1 MARRAAHGGSR
12 TVAARRRGARGLPCW
27 LAAACGSLL
36 AATAVAG
43 VLPEDRADVL
53 YHRYDGGGVV
63 IDGPS
68 ILVRKKFADK
78 VSIAANYYVDMV
90 SSASIDVVSTAS
102 PYREERT
109 QYSLTADY
117 LRGKSTYSIGYINS
131 SESDYDAKT
140 WYAGVSQDLFGDLTT
155 ISFSFKKGDN
165 DIFRNIGGAKDP
177 GFARTSEV
185 RSYAVGITQ
194 VLTRSMIGVFN
205 FEVISDEG
213 YLNSPYRSV
222 RYFDPSDPKGYSY
235 QAEVYPATRTS
246 NAASLKL
253 SYFLPYRAALDGWY
267 RYYSDSWGVVAHTAE
282 LGYTHPLRERWILSG
297 SVRYYQQDA
306 ADFYADLF
314 PRRDYANFLARD
326 KELSTFTA
334 LTFGVG
340 ASYDF
345 RIARLPWVDK
355 AQVNLRYDFMT
366 IDYDDFR
373 DVRETVTVPG
383 TERPYSLDANIYQV
397 FLSIWF

>member
-1 MARRAAHGGSR
+1 MQLMMR
-12 TVAARRRGARGLPCW
+12 TWTAVLGAL
-27 LAAACGSLL
+27 LL
-36 AATAVAG
+36 APLASAG
-43 VLPEDRADVL
+43 VLPDDRADVL

-68 ILVRKKFADK
+68 LLVRKKFADK
-78 VSIAANYYVDMV
+78 VSVAANYYVDLV

-102 PYREERT
+102 PYKEERT
-109 QYSLTADY
+109 QYSVTADY
-117 LRGKSTYSIGYINS
+117 LRGKSTYSAGYISS

-140 WYAGVSQDLFGDLTT
+140 WYAGVSQDMFGDLTT
-155 ISFSFKKGDN
+155 ISFSFKRGNN
-165 DIFRNIGGAKDP
+165 DIFRNIGGGKDP
-177 GFARTSEV
+177 TFQRASDT

-194 VLTRSMIGVFN
+194 VLTRSLIGIAN

-222 RYFDPSDPKGYSY
+222 RYFDPSDPKGYTY
-235 QAEVYPATRTS
+235 QGEVYPNTRTS

-253 SYFLPYRAALDGWY
+253 NYFLPWRASLNGWY
-267 RYYSDSWGVVAHTAE
+267 RFYTDSWGVNAHTGE
-282 LGYTHPLRERWILSG
+282 VSYTQPAWDRWTFTG
-297 SVRYYQQDA
+297 SLRYYKQDA

-314 PRRDYANFLARD
+314 PRRNYANFLARD

-334 LTFGVG
+334 LTFGIG

-345 RIARLPWVDK
+345 RIARLPWVEK
-355 AQVNLRYDFMT
+355 AQANLRYNFMT
-366 IDYDDFR
+366 ISYDDFR
-373 DVRETVTVPG
+373 DVRASVAVPG
-383 TERPYSLDANIYQV
+383 TEPLYKLDASIYQV

>member
-1 MARRAAHGGSR
+1 MRVQLMTARRSSFWLPALCSML
-12 TVAARRRGARGLPCW
+12 VAAGAC
-27 LAAACGSLL
+27 
-36 AATAVAG
+36 AG

-68 ILVRKKFADK
+68 LLVRKKFADK
-78 VSIAANYYVDMV
+78 VSVAANYYVDLV

-102 PYREERT
+102 PYKEERT
-109 QYSLTADY
+109 QYSLTGDF
-117 LRGKSTYSIGYINS
+117 LRGKSTYSAGYINS
-131 SESDYDAKT
+131 TESDYDAKT
-140 WYAGVSQDLFGDLTT
+140 WYAGVSQDMFGDLTT
-155 ISFSFKKGDN
+155 ISFSFKRGSN
-165 DIFRNIGGAKDP
+165 DIFRNIGGGKDP
-177 GFARTSEV
+177 TFKRASDT

-194 VLTRSMIGVFN
+194 VLTKSLIGIAN

-235 QAEVYPATRTS
+235 QGEVYPNTRTS
-246 NAASLKL
+246 NAASVKL
-253 SYFLPYRAALDGWY
+253 SYFLPWRASLSGWY
-267 RYYSDSWGVVAHTAE
+267 RFYTDSWGVSAHTGEAA
-282 LGYTHPLRERWILSG
+282 YTQPMWDRWTFTG
-297 SVRYYQQDA
+297 SVRYYRQDA

-314 PRRDYANFLARD
+314 PRRNYANFLARD

-334 LTFGVG
+334 LTFGFG

-345 RIARLPWVDK
+345 RIARLPWVEK
-355 AQVNLRYDFMT
+355 AQANLRYNFMT
-366 IDYDDFR
+366 ISYDDFR
-373 DVRETVTVPG
+373 DVRVAAPVPG
-383 TERPYSLDANIYQV
+383 GEPLYKLDASIYQL

>member
-1 MARRAAHGGSR
+1 MKTRA
-12 TVAARRRGARGLPCW
+12 W
-27 LAAACGSLL
+27 LAVAGSLL
-36 AATAVAG
+36 FAARASSG

-68 ILVRKKFADK
+68 LLVRKKFADK
-78 VSIAANYYVDMV
+78 VSVAANYYVDMV

-102 PYREERT
+102 PYKEERT
-109 QYSLTADY
+109 QYSLTGDF
-117 LRGKSTYSIGYINS
+117 LRGKSTYSAGYINS
-131 SESDYDAKT
+131 SESDYEAKT
-140 WYAGVSQDLFGDLTT
+140 WYAGVSQDMFGDLTT
-155 ISFSFKKGDN
+155 ISFSFKRGSN

-177 GFARTSEV
+177 TFKRASDT

-194 VLTRSMIGVFN
+194 VLTRSLIGIAN

-222 RYFDPSDPKGYSY
+222 RYFDPSDPKGFSY
-235 QAEVYPATRTS
+235 QGEIYPNTRTS
-246 NAASLKL
+246 NAASIKL
-253 SYFLPYRAALDGWY
+253 SYYLPWRASLNGWY
-267 RYYSDSWGVVAHTAE
+267 RYYTDSWGVNAHTGEAT
-282 LGYTHPLRERWILSG
+282 YTQPMWDRWTFAG
-297 SVRYYQQDA
+297 SVRYYRQDA

-334 LTFGVG
+334 LTFGLS

-345 RIARLPWVDK
+345 RKIGRAHV
-355 AQVNLRYDFMT
+355 
-366 IDYDDFR
+366 
-373 DVRETVTVPG
+373 
-383 TERPYSLDANIYQV
+383 
-397 FLSIWF
+397 